1 MGRLVIVAYRP
12 KAGRADELLALVRQH
27 VPVLRT
33 LGFATERAPYLAR
46 AEDGTLIEVFEWKS
60 AEAIARA
67 HEDPAIQAMWAQYA
81 EVCDYVPLGGVAEAG
96 NLFAEFDPVEV

>member
-12 KAGRADELLALVRQH
+12 KPGRADELLALARQH
-27 VPVLRT
+27 VPVLRR
-33 LGFATERAPYLAR
+33 LGFATERAPYLMR

-81 EVCDYVPLGGVAEAG
+81 EVCDYVPLGGVDEAR
-96 NLFAEFDPVEV
+96 NLFAEFEAVEL

>member
-12 KAGRADELLALVRQH
+12 KPGRADELLALARQH
-27 VPVLRT
+27 VPVLRR
-33 LGFATERAPYLAR
+33 LGFATERAPYLMR
-46 AEDGTLIEVFEWKS
+46 AGDGTLIEVFEWKS

-81 EVCDYVPLGGVAEAG
+81 EVCDYVPLGGVEEAG
-96 NLFAEFDPVEV
+96 NLFAEFEAVEL